1 MILLLC
7 IYLYGNE
14 AEKRQTS
21 LDVRFLFGFL
31 FFKKTGGE
39 KMEFTIQSV
48 AAGLDTVWVLLCAAL
63 VFLMEAG
70 FAALEAGFVHSRNS
84 LNIIMKVFM
93 DCTIGLLGFF
103 VCGFA
108 LMYGT
113 DLGGIFGVSGFM
125 MQGDLT
131 HLQLKIP
138 VEAFWLFQ
146 AAFAIAMATIVSG
159 AVAERMKF
167 APYLVF
173 SLLATVV
180 IYPLAGHWV
189 WNPGGWLNQL
199 GMLDFAGSAVVHALG
214 GWAALA
220 AVLVLGP
227 RSGRFN
233 KDGSINILPGH
244 NLPLAALGAFILWF
258 GWFGFNPGSTLSGM
272 DSNIAKIAV
281 NTNLSAAAGGTVAA
295 LLTLFHYGKADLSM
309 AINGALGGLV
319 AITAGCAFVTP
330 LSAIFIGAV
339 SGGLIIAAVPFFD
352 QLHADDPVGAIAVH
366 GVCGT
371 FGTIAVGIFATEG
384 GLLYGGG
391 FHLLG
396 IQLLG
401 VFSIGLWG
409 FLSSYVLF
417 SALKA
422 LVGIRVSKED
432 EIVGLDISE
441 HGIAAYNDLEYPL
454 LQRAA
459 FPFQSAV
466 NESLSEEEEKEVSPA

>member
-1 MILLLC
+1 
-7 IYLYGNE
+7 
-14 AEKRQTS
+14 
-21 LDVRFLFGFL
+21 
-31 FFKKTGGE
+31 
-39 KMEFTIQSV
+39 MELTINSV
-48 AAGLDTVWVLLCAAL
+48 AVGLDTVWVLLCAAL

-70 FAALEAGFVHSRNS
+70 FAALEAGFIHSRNS
-84 LNIIMKVFM
+84 LNIMMKVFM

-108 LMYGT
+108 FMYGT
-113 DLGGIFGVSGFM
+113 DAAGFMGLSGFLLE
-125 MQGDLT
+125 GDLA
-131 HLQLKIP
+131 HLHLKIP

-173 SLLATVV
+173 SLLATVI

-189 WNPGGWLNQL
+189 WSSDGWLNQL
-199 GMLDFAGSAVVHALG
+199 GMLDFAGSAVVHSLG

-233 KDGSINILPGH
+233 KDGSINIMPGH

-258 GWFGFNPGSTLSGM
+258 GWFGFNPGSTLSGL
-272 DSNIAKIAV
+272 DANIARIAV

-295 LLTLFHYGKADLSM
+295 LLTLYQYGKADLSM

-319 AITAGCAFVTP
+319 AITAGCAFVTA
-330 LSAIFIGAV
+330 LSSLFIGAV
-339 SGGLIIAAVPFFD
+339 AGGLIIVAVPFFD
-352 QLHADDPVGAIAVH
+352 RFRADDPVGAIAVH

-371 FGTIAVGIFATEG
+371 FGTLAVGIFATNG

-401 VFSIGLWG
+401 ILCIGLWG
-409 FLSSYVLF
+409 FGSTYAVF

-422 LVGIRVSKED
+422 IVGIRVSREE

-454 LQRAA
+454 LQTASQ
-459 FPFQSAV
+459 PFGTF
-466 NESLSEEEEKEVSPA
+466 EKQPEFHENKGVSPA